1 MMNNSVVAVSDL
13 RVVRGGRTILDG
25 IDADVVQGQIT
36 GLIGP
41 SGCGKTTMIR
51 TVMGLQRYVGGSV
64 DILGH
69 RPGHRSLRGQIGY
82 VTQSPSVYGNL
93 TVSENLRFFA
103 AVLGCDREDV
113 QRVVEQVGLAED
125 ENSVVD
131 RLSGGQRSRVSLA
144 VALLGDPRLLILDE
158 PTVGLDPVLRKDLWA
173 LFRRLTDTGV
183 GMLVSSHVMDEAG
196 RCDTLILMREGRV
209 IASDRPQHL
218 LDETHADDLENA
230 FLALVEHDQSPS
242 KPVPQSGASA

>member
-1 MMNNSVVAVSDL
+1 MMNNSVVAVSGL

-25 IDADVVQGQIT
+25 IDAEVVQGQIT

-41 SGCGKTTMIR
+41 SGCGKTTLIR

-64 DILGH
+64 DVLGQ
-69 RPGHRSLRGQIGY
+69 RPGHRSLRDQIGY

-93 TVSENLRFFA
+93 TVTENLRFFA

-113 QRVVEQVGLAED
+113 LRVVNQVGLVGYEG
-125 ENSVVD
+125 SVVD
-131 RLSGGQRSRVSLA
+131 KLSLGQRSRVSLA
-144 VALLGDPRLLILDE
+144 VALLGNPRLLVLDE

-173 LFRRLTDTGV
+173 LFRQLVDTGV

-196 RCDTLILMREGRV
+196 RCDTLIFMRDGRV
-209 IASDRPQHL
+209 IASDRPRHL
-218 LDETHADDLENA
+218 LDETRTDDLEDA
-230 FLALVEHDQSPS
+230 FLALVERGQSSS
-242 KPVPQSGASA
+242 KPVPQRGANT